1 MPISDYAAARLHMV
15 QFQILPNN
23 VSDPRVAEALQS
35 VPRELFVPPRLNAV
49 AYLDEDIEVAPGR
62 YLMEPLVYARLLQAA
77 AVEADDVVLDV
88 GCTSGYSA
96 AVLADLAAS
105 VVALESDA
113 ELAARASQA
122 LADLGA
128 DNAVVVEG
136 DLAAG
141 IAGQGPYD
149 VIILNGAVTKV
160 PETLTGQL
168 AEGGRLAAVV
178 VENGVGRIRVFKY
191 QHGDLSSHD
200 ICDAAVPVLPGFA
213 PKAGFSF

>member
-1 MPISDYAAARLHMV
+1 MSDYAAARLHMV
-15 QFQILPNN
+15 QSQILPNN
-23 VSDPRVAEALQS
+23 ASDPRVAEALQR
-35 VPRELFVPPRLNAV
+35 VPRELFVPARLNTV

-77 AVEADDVVLDV
+77 AVETADVVLDV

-113 ELAARASQA
+113 ELAARASQT

-128 DNAVVVEG
+128 DNALVVEG

-141 IAGQGPYD
+141 IADQGPYD
-149 VIILNGAVTKV
+149 VIILNGAVTAV
-160 PETLTGQL
+160 PEALTGQL

-178 VENGVGRIRVFKY
+178 EVNGVGRIRLLRRQNGNVS
-191 QHGDLSSHD
+191 GHD
-200 ICDAAVPVLPGFA
+200 ICDAQVPALPGFA

>member
-1 MPISDYAAARLHMV
+1 MSDYAAARLHMV
-15 QFQILPNN
+15 QSQILPNN
-23 VSDPRVAEALQS
+23 ASDPRVAEALQR
-35 VPRELFVPPRLNAV
+35 VPRELFVPARLNTV
-49 AYLDEDIEVAPGR
+49 AYLDKDIEVAPGR

-77 AVEADDVVLDV
+77 AVETADVVLDV

-113 ELAARASQA
+113 ELAARASQT

-141 IAGQGPYD
+141 IADQGPYD
-149 VIILNGAVTKV
+149 VIILNGAVTAV
-160 PETLTGQL
+160 PEALTGQL
-168 AEGGRLAAVV
+168 TEGGRLAAVV
-178 VENGVGRIRVFKY
+178 EVNGVGRIRLLRRQNGNVS
-191 QHGDLSSHD
+191 GHD
-200 ICDAAVPVLPGFA
+200 ICDAQVPALPGFA

>member
-1 MPISDYAAARLHMV
+1 MSDYAAARLHMV
-15 QFQILPNN
+15 QSQILPNN
-23 VSDPRVAEALQS
+23 VSDPRVAEALQR
-35 VPRELFVPPRLNAV
+35 VPRELFVPARLNTV

-77 AVEADDVVLDV
+77 AVEATDVVLDV

-96 AVLADLAAS
+96 AVLAGLAAS

-113 ELAARASQA
+113 ELAARASQT

-141 IAGQGPYD
+141 IADQGPYD
-149 VIILNGAVTKV
+149 VIILNGAVATV
-160 PETLTGQL
+160 PEALTGQL

-178 VENGVGRIRVFKY
+178 EVNGVGRIRLLRRQNGNVS
-191 QHGDLSSHD
+191 GHD
-200 ICDAAVPVLPGFA
+200 ICDAQVPALPGFA
-213 PKAGFSF
+213 PEAVFSF

>member
-1 MPISDYAAARLHMV
+1 MSDYATARLHMV
-15 QFQILPNN
+15 QSQILPNN

-35 VPRELFVPPRLNAV
+35 VPREHFVPERLNAV
-49 AYLDEDIEVAPGR
+49 AYLDEDLEVAPGR

-88 GCTSGYSA
+88 GCSSGYSS
-96 AVLADLAAS
+96 AVLAGLAAS
-105 VVALESDA
+105 VVALECDG

-122 LADLGA
+122 LAELGA

-136 DLAAG
+136 DLAVG

-149 VIILNGAVTKV
+149 VIILNGAVSAV
-160 PETLTGQL
+160 PDALTGQL

-178 VENGVGRIRVFKY
+178 EEKGVGRIRVF
-191 QHGDLSSHD
+191 QRQNGDVRGHD
-200 ICDAAVPVLPGFA
+200 VCDAAVPALPGFA
-213 PKAGFSF
+213 APAGFSF

>member
-1 MPISDYAAARLHMV
+1 MV
-15 QFQILPNN
+15 QSQILPNN
-23 VSDPRVAEALQS
+23 ASDPRVAEALQR
-35 VPRELFVPPRLNAV
+35 VPRELFVPARLNTV
-49 AYLDEDIEVAPGR
+49 AYLDKDIEVAPGR
-62 YLMEPLVYARLLQAA
+62 YLMEPLVYARLLQAV
-77 AVEADDVVLDV
+77 AVETADVVLDV

-113 ELAARASQA
+113 ELAARASQT

-141 IAGQGPYD
+141 IADQGPYD
-149 VIILNGAVTKV
+149 VITLNGTVATV
-160 PETLTGQL
+160 PEPLTGQR

-178 VENGVGRIRVFKY
+178 EVNGVGRIRLLRRQNGNVS
-191 QHGDLSSHD
+191 GHD
-200 ICDAAVPVLPGFA
+200 ICDAQVPALPGFA

>member
-1 MPISDYAAARLHMV
+1 MSDYAAARLHMV
-15 QFQILPNN
+15 QSQILPNN
-23 VSDPRVAEALQS
+23 VSDPRVAEALQR
-35 VPRELFVPPRLNAV
+35 VPRELFVPARLNTV

-77 AVEADDVVLDV
+77 AVEATDVVLDV

-96 AVLADLAAS
+96 AVLAGLAAS

-113 ELAARASQA
+113 ELAARASQT

-136 DLAAG
+136 DLAVG
-141 IAGQGPYD
+141 IADQGPYD
-149 VIILNGAVTKV
+149 VIILNGAVSSV
-160 PETLTGQL
+160 PEALTGQL

-178 VENGVGRIRVFKY
+178 EDNGVGRIRLLRR
-191 QHGDLSSHD
+191 QNGDISSHD
-200 ICDAAVPVLPGFA
+200 VCDAQVPALPGFA
-213 PKAGFSF
+213 PEAGFSF

>member
-1 MPISDYAAARLHMV
+1 MSDYAAARLHMV
-15 QFQILPNN
+15 QSQILPNN
-23 VSDPRVAEALQS
+23 ASDPRVAEALQR
-35 VPRELFVPPRLNAV
+35 VPRELFVPARLNTV

-77 AVEADDVVLDV
+77 AVETADVVLDV

-113 ELAARASQA
+113 ELAARASQT

-141 IAGQGPYD
+141 IADQGPYD
-149 VIILNGAVTKV
+149 VIILNGAVTAV
-160 PETLTGQL
+160 PEALTGQL

-178 VENGVGRIRVFKY
+178 EVNGVGRIRLLRRQNGNVS
-191 QHGDLSSHD
+191 GHD
-200 ICDAAVPVLPGFA
+200 ICDAQVPALPGFA

>member
-1 MPISDYAAARLHMV
+1 MLD
-15 QFQILPNN
+15 
-23 VSDPRVAEALQS
+23 
-35 VPRELFVPPRLNAV
+35 VPRELFVPARLNTV
-49 AYLDEDIEVAPGR
+49 AYLDKDIEVAPGR

-77 AVEADDVVLDV
+77 AVETADVVLDV

-113 ELAARASQA
+113 ELAARASQT

-141 IAGQGPYD
+141 IADQGPYD
-149 VIILNGAVTKV
+149 VIILNGTVATV

-178 VENGVGRIRVFKY
+178 EVNGVGRIRL
-191 QHGDLSSHD
+191 QRRQNGGLGSHD
-200 ICDAAVPVLPGFA
+200 VCDAQAPVLPGFA
-213 PKAGFSF
+213 PEAVFSF

>member
-1 MPISDYAAARLHMV
+1 MSDYAAARLHMV
-15 QFQILPNN
+15 QSQILPNN
-23 VSDPRVAEALQS
+23 ASDPRVAEALQR
-35 VPRELFVPPRLNAV
+35 VPRELFVPARLNTV
-49 AYLDEDIEVAPGR
+49 AYLDKDIEVAPGR

-77 AVEADDVVLDV
+77 AVETADVVLDV

-113 ELAARASQA
+113 ELAARASQT

-141 IAGQGPYD
+141 IADQGPYD
-149 VIILNGAVTKV
+149 VIILNGAVTAV
-160 PETLTGQL
+160 PEALTGQL

-178 VENGVGRIRVFKY
+178 EVNGVGRIRLLRRQNGNVS
-191 QHGDLSSHD
+191 GHD
-200 ICDAAVPVLPGFA
+200 ICDAQVPALPGFA

>member
-1 MPISDYAAARLHMV
+1 MSDYAAARLHMV
-15 QFQILPNN
+15 QSQILPNN
-23 VSDPRVAEALQS
+23 ASDPRVAEALQR
-35 VPRELFVPPRLNAV
+35 VPRELFVPARLNTV

-77 AVEADDVVLDV
+77 AVETADVVLDV

-113 ELAARASQA
+113 ELAARASQT

-128 DNAVVVEG
+128 ANAGGVEG

-141 IAGQGPYD
+141 IADQGPYD
-149 VIILNGAVTKV
+149 VIILNGAVTAV
-160 PETLTGQL
+160 PEALTGQL

-178 VENGVGRIRVFKY
+178 EVNGVGRIRLLRRQNGNVS
-191 QHGDLSSHD
+191 GHD
-200 ICDAAVPVLPGFA
+200 ICDAQVPALPGFA